1 MIQDEDVALYIK
13 YLVENDQ
20 IKLNELIRYIRRT
33 IVQHEEHKVYVNLIN
48 RLRHGKSR
56 NPERMEKRNDT
67 DV

>member
-20 IKLNELIRYIRRT
+20 IKLNELIRYIRRM
-33 IVQHEEHKVYVNLIN
+33 IIQNEEHKVYVNLIK
-48 RLRHGKSR
+48 RLRNGRSA
-56 NPERMEKRNDT
+56 ERMEKRNDT